1 MDLVVV
7 DNKLW
12 RNMPVDVFI
21 NHIMPFVYKKQNVIL
36 LDDIR
41 NFVFDYQMIIDYYLY
56 DLNEFCL
63 LVDLILFCNNG
74 FSLMEKV
81 DCSLCEILNR
91 NILFRNFSF
100 IEKYEFVNQQFYL
113 NIGSETQR
121 KNKFL
126 LSLLNQWERAR
137 FINEFLILDFE

>member
-1 MDLVVV
+1 MDLV

-21 NHIMPFVYKKQNVIL
+21 NHIMPFAYKKQNVIL
-36 LDDIR
+36 LNDIR
-41 NFVFDYQMIIDYYLY
+41 NFVFDYQLITDYYLY

-63 LVDLILFCNNG
+63 LVDLIFFCNNG
-74 FSLMEKV
+74 VSLVEKV
-81 DCSLCEILNR
+81 DGSLYDILDR

-100 IEKYEFVNQQFYL
+100 EEKDDFVNQQFYL

-126 LSLLNQWERAR
+126 LSLLNQWERTR
-137 FINEFLILDFE
+137 FINEFLIVDFE